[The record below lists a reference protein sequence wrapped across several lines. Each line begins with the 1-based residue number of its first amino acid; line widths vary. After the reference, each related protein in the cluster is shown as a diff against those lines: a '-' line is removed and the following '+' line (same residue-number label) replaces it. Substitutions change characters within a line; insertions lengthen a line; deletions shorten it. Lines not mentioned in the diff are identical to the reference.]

1 MNKTKMIFCM
11 IIPSACFLALLL
23 PVIVLADTN
32 TGLALSP
39 EFRRTLS
46 YSQNNEVRADQD
58 SERPGFGER
67 AFRDLS
73 DAVKITLSDVKHIYT
88 SPARMNVRHALWLGG
103 ILAVG
108 GVIFTYDQEIC
119 DALKRNEDHTY
130 YKPIRDVGEFFE
142 PLGYMGF
149 TNKFLFAALA
159 IGYVIRIEPMVEIP
173 CDILEH
179 FLVASFGKNT
189 MMVLAGRKGPM
200 IEEGPRSRTFND
212 GRSFPS
218 GHSLAITQLASVLS
232 HHTDYVPLKVAAY
245 GMAGTVL
252 LQRITS
258 DHHWPSDVYGGAVFG
273 WMVSRELLKRK
284 ESRRMKITPAM
295 WDEEKGAGM
304 IVTFGF

>member
-1 MNKTKMIFCM
+1 MNKTKMIFCRVM
-11 IIPSACFLALLL
+11 SACCLMLLF
-23 PVIVLADTN
+23 PVIVLADTGV
-32 TGLALSP
+32 GLALSP
-39 EFRRTLS
+39 EFRRPLFL
-46 YSQNNEVRADQD
+46 SQNIEVREDQD
-58 SERPGFGER
+58 ADRPGFGKR

-73 DAVKITLSDVKHIYT
+73 GAVKITLSDVKHIYT
-88 SPARMNVRHALWLGG
+88 APARMDVRHALWLGG

-108 GVIFTYDQEIC
+108 GVIFAYDQEIY
-119 DALKRNEDHTY
+119 DALKRNEDHKF
-130 YKPIRDVGEFFE
+130 YKPIRDAGEFFE

-159 IGYVIRIEPMVEIP
+159 IGYVARIEPMIAIP
-173 CDILEH
+173 RDVLEH

-189 MMVLAGRKGPM
+189 MMVLSGRKGPM

-258 DHHWPSDVYGGAVFG
+258 DHHWPSDVYGGAFFG
-273 WMVSRELLKRK
+273 WLVSRELLKRK
-284 ESRRMKITPAM
+284 EERNIKITPVT
-295 WDEEKGAGM
+295 WDGEKGAGLM
-304 IVTFGF
+304 VTFGF